1 MKNILRRIPRAVL
14 VGILVAALLI
24 TGALAYLSASGGTA
38 SNTFSPAS
46 DPKPTINENFNGTT
60 KTNVAVNVGDSGYAV
75 YVRAAIVVNWEKKDS
90 AGTYHATSPVAG
102 TDYTISLNTAAN
114 DPWFLGDDGFYY
126 HKTMVAYDGTDPN
139 SQNTAVLINS
149 CQVKDGADIPDG
161 YHLNVE
167 IIAQTIQA
175 LGTTDAVDANGNPTP
190 AVEDAWK
197 VVTVDSNG
205 SLIPITP

>member
-1 MKNILRRIPRAVL
+1 MKKILLRVPRIL
-14 VGILVAALLI
+14 IVGVILLI
-24 TGALAYLSASGGTA
+24 LLAGSALAYLFSSTREGAT
-38 SNTFSPAS
+38 SNFTPAKDS
-46 DPKPTINENFNGTT
+46 DPTINDTSFY
-60 KTNVAVNVGDSGYAV
+60 VNVGNPGYAV
-75 YVRAAIVVNWEKKDS
+75 YVRAAIVVNWEDAS
-90 AGTYHATSPVAG
+90 GHIHATAPKEG
-102 TDYTISLNTAAN
+102 TDYTIDLNAEAD

-126 HKTMVAYDGTDPN
+126 HKAMVAYDGTDPN

-149 CQVKDGADIPDG
+149 CQVKDEAVVPDG

-197 VVTVDSNG
+197 VVTVDNN
-205 SLIPITP
+205 LNLTPKT

>member
-1 MKNILRRIPRAVL
+1 MKKILLRVPRIL
-14 VGILVAALLI
+14 IVGVILLI
-24 TGALAYLSASGGTA
+24 LLAGSALAYLFSSTRAGAT
-38 SNTFSPAS
+38 SNFTPAKDS
-46 DPKPTINENFNGTT
+46 DPTINDTSFY
-60 KTNVAVNVGDSGYAV
+60 VNVGDPGYAM

-90 AGTYHATSPVAG
+90 AGTYHASAPVVD

-114 DPWFLGDDGFYY
+114 GPWFRGEDGFYY

-149 CQVKDGADIPDG
+149 CQVKDEAVVPDG

-175 LGTTDAVDANGNPTP
+175 LGTTDNDVNGNPVAVGIP